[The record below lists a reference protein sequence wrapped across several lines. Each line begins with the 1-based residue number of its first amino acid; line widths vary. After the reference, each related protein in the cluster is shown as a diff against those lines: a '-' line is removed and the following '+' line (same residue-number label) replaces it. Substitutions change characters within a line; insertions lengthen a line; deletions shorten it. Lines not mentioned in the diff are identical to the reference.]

1 MKENKK
7 NMLKKWKLWIVVA
20 IIIAIISFLV
30 YLISKPSKATSS
42 SIGQFRLG
50 EIISLNKEKKE
61 LLRNTTI
68 KNIEDI
74 LKSPSTASFKEEFE
88 YICNEENIVKVIG
101 YVDSQNGYGAML
113 RADFI
118 CEYLVIG
125 DTLDELVY
133 LEFQDEEILNIK
145 DSRIEEL
152 KKEKTLLSI
161 KSTGNML
168 NQGKLDFI
176 MNEFNNDPIND
187 TGRIT
192 NVFFNENGS
201 SIEVEI
207 IAESS
212 VSNDT
217 SNNYWIDFNICSIMD
232 YITEFSVINT
242 VKITLI
248 DKSKT
253 VEIVFDDDFVRN
265 KWKENHQ
272 INLVKEIFGENYKEM

>member
-1 MKENKK
+1 
-7 NMLKKWKLWIVVA
+7 MLGPGSGTIWRCG
-20 IIIAIISFLV
+20 LV
-30 YLISKPSKATSS
+30 
-42 SIGQFRLG
+42 G
-50 EIISLNKEKKE
+50 EGV
-61 LLRNTTI
+61 T
-68 KNIEDI
+68 
-74 LKSPSTASFKEEFE
+74 
-88 YICNEENIVKVIG
+88 VG
-101 YVDSQNGYGAML
+101 MG
-113 RADFI
+113 
-118 CEYLVIG
+118 
-125 DTLDELVY
+125 
-133 LEFQDEEILNIK
+133 LNI
-145 DSRIEEL
+145 
-152 KKEKTLLSI
+152 
-161 KSTGNML
+161 
-168 NQGKLDFI
+168 NQEKLDFI

-248 DKSKT
+248 DKIKT